1 MKKRTT
7 LLLIL
12 SLAGVVALAQ
22 DPYLSGIARLEEGD
36 LQEAVSLFNRAIET
50 RGAQPELLL
59 KLAETHYSSGDYGQA
74 IELAG
79 EADRQEEG
87 KGSYLLAQSYARS
100 GQAESA
106 IRLLESHLK
115 SGYKKPRHEIL
126 LDPAFESLEE
136 SPAWKSLWRQ
146 TWYSDAE
153 DLEFEIAYLRKSGDY
168 VAALDKIAEGLKQD
182 PRWDELYTEKGHT
195 LSHMG
200 NHQDAVRAY
209 SQAIQISATAASYQ
223 GRAEAYIQQG
233 DYQDGIKDLERTLRL
248 QPEKLSLYKQLSLLN
263 QSDANYTKA
272 TESIL
277 QYLEYFPASA
287 EAHFICGDIYFDE
300 GNYLKALG
308 SFNRCL
314 AMDTTEARYFEARG
328 KTYLNADTYTYAL
341 KDFTMALDLDPFNPQ
356 TWYMKGLC
364 RLKLQDPEGARSDL
378 ENAARYG
385 SNEARQ
391 LLEKMD

>member
-1 MKKRTT
+1 
-7 LLLIL
+7 
-12 SLAGVVALAQ
+12 
-22 DPYLSGIARLEEGD
+22 
-36 LQEAVSLFNRAIET
+36 
-50 RGAQPELLL
+50 
-59 KLAETHYSSGDYGQA
+59 
-74 IELAG
+74 
-79 EADRQEEG
+79 
-87 KGSYLLAQSYARS
+87 
-100 GQAESA
+100 
-106 IRLLESHLK
+106 
-115 SGYKKPRHEIL
+115 
-126 LDPAFESLEE
+126 
-136 SPAWKSLWRQ
+136 
-146 TWYSDAE
+146 
-153 DLEFEIAYLRKSGDY
+153 
-168 VAALDKIAEGLKQD
+168 
-182 PRWDELYTEKGHT
+182 
-195 LSHMG
+195 MG